1 LADLVRELAAAEEK
15 LRNEQTE
22 KREENSRRFQAEK
35 EGGFKP
41 STKLAEQRRKI
52 VALMKIQRYDDA
64 EAESAE
70 AHKIESEERKQWE
83 AKVEDR
89 RKNALELL
97 ERRQT
102 QEFKVLRKK
111 NEGVLMG
118 KLKERDNKLE
128 M

>member
-1 LADLVRELAAAEEK
+1 MADLVKELAAAEEK
-15 LRNEQTE
+15 LRNEQLE
-22 KREENSRRFQAEK
+22 KKEENNRRFEAEK
-35 EGGFKP
+35 ERGFKP
-41 STKLAEQRRKI
+41 SSRLTEQRRKI

-64 EAESAE
+64 EAESEE

-83 AKVEDR
+83 AKVDER

-102 QEFKVLRKK
+102 QEFGVLRKK

>member
-1 LADLVRELAAAEEK
+1 MKELAAAEEK
-15 LRNEQTE
+15 LRNEQLE
-22 KREENSRRFQAEK
+22 KKEENNRRFEAEK
-35 EGGFKP
+35 ERGFKP
-41 STKLAEQRRKI
+41 SSRLTEQRRKI

-64 EAESAE
+64 EAESEE

-83 AKVEDR
+83 AKVDER

-102 QEFKVLRKK
+102 QEFGVLRKK

>member
-1 LADLVRELAAAEEK
+1 LVKELAAAEEK
-15 LRNEQTE
+15 LRNEQLE
-22 KREENSRRFQAEK
+22 KKEENHRRFEAEK
-35 EGGFKP
+35 ERGFKP
-41 STKLAEQRRKI
+41 SSRLTEQRRKI

-64 EAESAE
+64 EAESEE

-83 AKVEDR
+83 AKVDER

-102 QEFKVLRKK
+102 QEFGVLRKK